1 MKISVDVCEVNINV
15 PKHMSKVEGDKMG
28 LYAAAQWH
36 RLYSPYTPFREGL
49 LQDTVRIT
57 PWQIE
62 HTVPYARPMYY
73 GNFNF
78 RRTFHPK
85 ATRLWDKAAAPTE
98 LPKLKDELQAF
109 VDRGGLNLGD

>member
-1 MKISVDVCEVNINV
+1 MKITVDIEEFNIDI
-15 PKHMSKVEGDKMG
+15 PKHMNEVQGDKMG
-28 LYAAAQWH
+28 LYASTTWH
-36 RLYSPYTPFREGL
+36 RLYSPWTPFREGY
-49 LQDTVRIT
+49 LQDDVRIT

-62 HTVPYARPMYY
+62 HVVPYAQPMYY

-85 ATRLWDKAAAPTE
+85 ASRLWDKAAAPTQV
-98 LPKLKDELQAF
+98 PKLHDELQAF